1 MSTETVERAI
11 TREIDGR
18 VVPAPGTYVLDK
30 AHTVVGF
37 VARHLMVT
45 KVRGHFPDF
54 IGTIEVG
61 ENPLD
66 SKVTAE
72 ISMASVTTDDE
83 RRDGHLRT
91 SDFFDV
97 ENYPTM
103 SFKSTKIE
111 RDGSDQWKL
120 TGDLTLRGVTKP
132 VTLDLEFNGGLND
145 SYFGARLG
153 FTASGEINRQD
164 FGVSF
169 NGGLDGGGVV
179 VSDKVRIEIEAEATL
194 ES

>member
-1 MSTETVERAI
+1 MSTETVEQAI

-111 RDGSDQWKL
+111 RDGSDQWLL

-145 SYFGARLG
+145 GYFGARLG

-169 NGGLDGGGVV
+169 NGALDGGGVV

>member
-1 MSTETVERAI
+1 MSTETVEQTI
-11 TREIDGR
+11 TRVADGR

-54 IGTIEVG
+54 NGTIEVA

-72 ISMASVTTDDE
+72 IQMASVTTDDE
-83 RRDGHLRT
+83 RRDGHLRNN
-91 SDFFDV
+91 DFFDV

-103 SFKSTKIE
+103 TFTSTKIE
-111 RDGSDQWKL
+111 PAGDAWKL
-120 TGDLTLRGVTKP
+120 TGNLSLRGVTKP
-132 VTLDLEFNGGLND
+132 VTLDLEFNGGLTDN
-145 SYFGARLG
+145 YFGTRLG

-169 NGGLDGGGVV
+169 NGTLDGGGVV
-179 VSDKVRIEIEAEATL
+179 VGDKVRIEIEAEATL
-194 ES
+194 EA